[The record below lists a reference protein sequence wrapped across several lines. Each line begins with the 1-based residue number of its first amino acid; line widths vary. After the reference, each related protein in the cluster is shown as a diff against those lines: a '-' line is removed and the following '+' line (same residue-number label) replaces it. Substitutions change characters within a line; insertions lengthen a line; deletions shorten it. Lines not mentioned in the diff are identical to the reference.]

1 MKIFRILLIVSGREK
16 RKGRRRGEKVY
27 EFSQKY
33 ILGNGSENIFYK
45 YKGESTSK
53 INIKR
58 KGNI

>member
-1 MKIFRILLIVSGREK
+1 VEEKKK
-16 RKGRRRGEKVY
+16 RKEGGKKIY
-27 EFSQKY
+27 DFSQKY

>member
-1 MKIFRILLIVSGREK
+1 VSGREK